1 MFEMPQH
8 LQFYHEREQKK
19 FSQITENRDCYYLES
34 KFLKPIFRQSDK
46 IKELSIALSKC
57 ETKHKFTK
65 LLKDI
70 FFDISEVV
78 GLEKNIKFAFNSKKN
93 NYISYYHQY
102 KDSVFINRSLY
113 ESVFKSR
120 KEDLDSI
127 SNLIYTLV
135 HELAHAKVDK
145 LFSSDGIHIH
155 DYFFMACLLENIK
168 QFTEIDLNTILNNK
182 VELPY
187 RTKSRIYN
195 LEEYAQFAGIM
206 SILHEDE
213 FYLVDK
219 FHSIE
224 KLKIKM
230 IKLSN
235 ETLFIKDN
243 KDCFDNFNIHK
254 ANIAYFHKEDND
266 TPFADSIFYF
276 YKLNGFYFL
285 YEFKQLKYKLRYFE
299 HYIAYLTRIKNFL
312 ERKKT

>member
-1 MFEMPQH
+1 MFEIPQH
-8 LQFYHEREQKK
+8 LQFYDDREQKK
-19 FSQITENRDCYYLES
+19 FSQTFENRECYYLES
-34 KFLKPIFRQSDK
+34 TFLKPIFRESDK
-46 IKELSIALSKC
+46 IKVLSIELSEC
-57 ETKHKFTK
+57 ETKYKFTK

-113 ESVFKSR
+113 ESVFNQR
-120 KEDLDSI
+120 KENLESV
-127 SNLIYTLV
+127 SNLIYTLI

-168 QFTEIDLNTILNNK
+168 QFTGINLNDILNHK

-187 RTKSRIYN
+187 RTESKIYN

-206 SILHEDE
+206 STLHEDE

-266 TPFADSIFYF
+266 TPFAYSIFYF

-285 YEFKQLKYKLRYFE
+285 YEFKQLKYKLRHFE
-299 HYIAYLTRIKNFL
+299 NYITYLIRIKNFL
-312 ERKKT
+312 ERKKS